1 MGRRVSGWLLLG
13 LVMAGCAGPTTSRH
27 PAPSGLRQPP
37 ADLLRFRQRG
47 LASWYGWPHHG
58 RRTASGEIYDMNEL
72 TAAHRSLPFGTRVLV
87 TNVENGRTVEVR
99 INDRG
104 PFVDGRIVDL
114 SLAAARRL
122 GVVGHG
128 LVPVE
133 LRVLAPPPEPPADGR

>member
-1 MGRRVSGWLLLG
+1 MGRRAGGWLMLG
-13 LVMAGCAGPTTSRH
+13 LVMAGCAGPTASRH
-27 PAPSGLRQPP
+27 PAPSGLPQPP
-37 ADLLRFRQRG
+37 ADLQRFRQRG

-58 RRTASGEIYDMNEL
+58 RQTASGEIYDMNEL

-122 GVVGHG
+122 GIVGHG

-133 LRVLAPPPEPPADGR
+133 LRVVAPPPEPPAGGR